1 MWSVSI
7 FLKNVFGLYKRLT
20 NYFEI
25 SIKTRKKEE
34 ETDVALTQTQHLHTR
49 VF

>member
-7 FLKNVFGLYKRLT
+7 FLKNVFGLYKRST

-34 ETDVALTQTQHLHTR
+34 ETDDATFTYKSFLIT
-49 VF
+49 